1 MIRASLFRDDA
12 HVAERRRQAEAW
24 KKECEQLRKTMT
36 PLQIRKYL
44 LKQKLN
50 KLMNKPE

>member
-1 MIRASLFRDDA
+1 MIKASLFHDDA
-12 HVAERRRQAEAW
+12 HVAERRERAEKW
-24 KKECEQLRKTMT
+24 KREYQELRETMT

-50 KLMNKPE
+50 KLTGKA

>member
-1 MIRASLFRDDA
+1 MIRASLFHDDA
-12 HVAERRRQAEAW
+12 HVAERQKRAEEW
-24 KKECEQLRKTMT
+24 KREYQELRKTMT

-50 KLMNKPE
+50 KLINKPE